1 MAIGHLSV
9 RVGKVGKAQPH
20 AAYIARQGQYANRLE
35 HGEKLEAVGIGNMPA
50 WAQHDPLVFRQA
62 ADTFERA
69 NGSTYREYE
78 IALPRELSPD
88 QRKNLLEDFVKYE
101 IGDKYVY
108 QYAIHNPK
116 ALDGQEQPHA
126 HLMFCERRLDGIERD
141 PEQFFKRYN
150 AKHSERGGAKKE
162 NTGKDFATRQ
172 AELKQLRQR
181 WGHTCN
187 DHLERAGSEQ
197 RIDMRSYQERG
208 LDQVPEPKQHPSQW
222 RKPDTQAQFMELR
235 QARQEN
241 DHAQQ
246 ALKQAVPDL
255 KAEIT
260 YLAQK
265 PPSTNQVKADY
276 ETALTHELAL
286 LQRQQEA
293 EHKRLQALYEQLA
306 TEKAVLS
313 AAKPPPPVHNTKT
326 SRVLK
331 KVADTLLG
339 GNYAE
344 YEQSVID
351 ANQTWEQ
358 QKADFN
364 KRVSRFEQD
373 ADTLERAEQRVAHL
387 AAEQVK
393 AKHPQLVKNYE
404 KAQALERE
412 KAEQERQRER
422 EAREKE
428 WQAEREQREQRR
440 KSRNNDRGFSR

>member
-1 MAIGHLSV
+1 
-9 RVGKVGKAQPH
+9 VGKVGKAQPH
-20 AAYIARQGQYANRLE
+20 AAYIARQGQYAHRLE
-35 HGEKLEAVGIGNMPA
+35 CGEKLEAVGVGNLPA
-50 WAQHDPLVFRQA
+50 WAQHDPLIFWQA
-62 ADTFERA
+62 ADTNERA

-78 IALPRELSPD
+78 IALPRELLPD
-88 QRKNLLEDFVKYE
+88 QRKNLLEDFVKCE
-101 IGDKYVY
+101 LGDKYVY

-141 PEQFFKRYN
+141 PDQFFKRYN
-150 AKHSERGGAKKE
+150 AKHPERGGAKKE

-181 WGHTCN
+181 WEHTCN

-208 LDQVPEPKQHPSQW
+208 LDQAPEPKPLPSQW
-222 RKPDTQAQFMELR
+222 RKPETQAALIELR
-235 QARQEN
+235 QARREN
-241 DHAQQ
+241 DNAQQ
-246 ALKQAVPDL
+246 VLRQAVPDL
-255 KAEIT
+255 TAEIT
-260 YLAQK
+260 HLAQK
-265 PPSTNQVKADY
+265 PRSTDQVKADY

-286 LQRQQEA
+286 LRRQQEA
-293 EHKRLQALYEQLA
+293 EHQRLQALQEQLV

-326 SRVLK
+326 SRLFK

-344 YEQSVID
+344 YEQSVMD
-351 ANQTWEQ
+351 ANQVWEHK
-358 QKADFN
+358 KADFN
-364 KRVSRFEQD
+364 ERVNRFEQD
-373 ADTLERAEQRVAHL
+373 ADTLESAAQRVAYL

-393 AKHPQLVKNYE
+393 AKQPQLAKDYE

-428 WQAEREQREQRR
+428 RQAEREQREQRR